1 LEIISEE
8 KNIPDDEGD
17 EDSEQLLTIDESIDE
32 DDGGQSNNEKF
43 DEMFM
48 VRKDKT

>member
-1 LEIISEE
+1 LEIITEG

-17 EDSEQLLTIDESIDE
+17 ENSEHLLTIDESIDE
-32 DDGGQSNNEKF
+32 EDGGQSKNEKY

-48 VRKDKT
+48 VR

>member
-1 LEIISEE
+1 M
-8 KNIPDDEGD
+8 NIPDDEGD

-32 DDGGQSNNEKF
+32 EDGGQIKNEKV

-48 VRKDKT
+48 VR

>member
-8 KNIPDDEGD
+8 VNVPDDEGD
-17 EDSEQLLTIDESIDE
+17 QDSEQLLTIDESIDE
-32 DDGGQSNNEKF
+32 EDGRQTKNEIV

-48 VRKDKT
+48 VR